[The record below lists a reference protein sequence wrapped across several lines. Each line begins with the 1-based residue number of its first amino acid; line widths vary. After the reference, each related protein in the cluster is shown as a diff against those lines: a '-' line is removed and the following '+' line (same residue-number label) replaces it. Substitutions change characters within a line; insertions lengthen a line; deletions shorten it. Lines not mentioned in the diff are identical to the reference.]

1 MLPIGESMRN
11 TEQKSVILEVLQT
24 HKDHPTADQ
33 IYSEVRER
41 LPKISLGTVYRNLEK
56 LSSAGIIMKLEIG
69 GGQKRFDPNPM
80 DHSHFRCLNCSS
92 IEDLPHEFKID
103 LPELS
108 EGNRIVMGTTL
119 EYYGYC
125 EECAEKRQLH

>member
-1 MLPIGESMRN
+1 MRN

-56 LSSAGIIMKLEIG
+56 LSSAGMIMKLELG
-69 GGQKRFDPNPM
+69 GGQKRFDPNPHE
-80 DHSHFRCLNCSS
+80 HSHFRCVTCSS
-92 IEDLPHEFKID
+92 VEDLPHQIKIN
-103 LPELS
+103 LPEINS
-108 EGNRIVMGTTL
+108 EAISNRIVLGTTL

-125 EECAEKRQLH
+125 EECAAKRQLN

>member
-1 MLPIGESMRN
+1 MRN

-33 IYSEVRER
+33 VYNEVRDI

-56 LSSAGIIMKLEIG
+56 LSNTGVIMKLEFG
-69 GGQKRFDPNPM
+69 GGQKRFDPNPYE
-80 DHSHFRCLNCSS
+80 HSHFRCVNCSS
-92 IEDLPHEFKID
+92 VEDLPNDLKVD
-103 LPELS
+103 LPDINTETNSKRVVL
-108 EGNRIVMGTTL
+108 GTTL

-125 EECAEKRQLH
+125 EECSSTRQLN

>member
-1 MLPIGESMRN
+1 MRN

-33 IYSEVRER
+33 VYSEVREI

-56 LSSAGIIMKLEIG
+56 LSSAGKIMKLESG
-69 GGQKRFDPNPM
+69 GGQKRFDPNPRE
-80 DHSHFRCLNCSS
+80 HSHFRCVTCSS
-92 IEDLPHEFKID
+92 VEDLPHDLKVD
-103 LPELS
+103 LPEINDEKNS
-108 EGNRIVMGTTL
+108 NRVVLGSTL

-125 EECAEKRQLH
+125 EECSQKRQLH

>member
-1 MLPIGESMRN
+1 MRN

-33 IYSEVRER
+33 VYSEVREI

-56 LSSAGIIMKLEIG
+56 LSSAGVIMKLELG

-80 DHSHFRCLNCSS
+80 DHSHFRCISCSS
-92 IEDLPHEFKID
+92 VEDLPEDLAVD
-103 LPELS
+103 LPDIS
-108 EGNRIVMGTTL
+108 SFGDSRRVVIGTTL

-125 EECAEKRQLH
+125 GECSSEKQLN

>member
-1 MLPIGESMRN
+1 MRN

-24 HKDHPTADQ
+24 HRDHPTADQ
-33 IYSEVRER
+33 VYNEVRNI

-56 LSSAGIIMKLEIG
+56 LSNAGVILKLELG

-80 DHSHFRCLNCSS
+80 EHSHFRCVSCSS
-92 IEDLPHEFKID
+92 VEDLPDNFQID
-103 LPELS
+103 LPEFPDS
-108 EGNRIVMGTTL
+108 NRIILGTTL

-125 EECAEKRQLH
+125 ENCAVHKQLH

>member
-1 MLPIGESMRN
+1 MRN

-33 IYSEVRER
+33 LYSEVRER

-56 LSSAGIIMKLEIG
+56 LSSSGVIMKLELG
-69 GGQKRFDPNPM
+69 GNQKRFDPNPM
-80 DHSHFRCLNCSS
+80 DHYHFRCITCAS
-92 IEDLPHEFKID
+92 IEDLPQDLKVD
-103 LPELS
+103 LPDINS
-108 EGNRIVMGTTL
+108 ETRSNRVILGTTL

-125 EECAEKRQLH
+125 EKCAANKILN

>member
-1 MLPIGESMRN
+1 MRN

-33 IYSEVRER
+33 LYSEVRER

-56 LSSAGIIMKLEIG
+56 LSSSGVIMKLELG
-69 GGQKRFDPNPM
+69 GNQKRFDPNPM
-80 DHSHFRCLNCSS
+80 DHYHFRCITCSS
-92 IEDLPHEFKID
+92 IEDLPQDLKVD
-103 LPELS
+103 LPDINS
-108 EGNRIVMGTTL
+108 ETRSNRVILGTTL

-125 EECAEKRQLH
+125 EECAANKILN